1 MLDRFVGSDGGRSAA
16 GQLLHRILQIL
27 GISPERLERPIW
39 DSSRSILG
47 STQGTFSPQHGF
59 AYGLIFRTFS
69 HWKLFRL
76 ADRGLVIE
84 RRMTMTKVLSADR
97 YGSRFAAVYGSSK
110 DQFRMNQKITPA
122 RASVEAIIADLAER
136 QKLEGKLHF
145 AQIIDLSMLAPVE
158 PYQATLARLRAAAL
172 I

>member
-1 MLDRFVGSDGGRSAA
+1 
-16 GQLLHRILQIL
+16 
-27 GISPERLERPIW
+27 
-39 DSSRSILG
+39 
-47 STQGTFSPQHGF
+47 
-59 AYGLIFRTFS
+59 
-69 HWKLFRL
+69 
-76 ADRGLVIE
+76 
-84 RRMTMTKVLSADR
+84 MTKVLSADR